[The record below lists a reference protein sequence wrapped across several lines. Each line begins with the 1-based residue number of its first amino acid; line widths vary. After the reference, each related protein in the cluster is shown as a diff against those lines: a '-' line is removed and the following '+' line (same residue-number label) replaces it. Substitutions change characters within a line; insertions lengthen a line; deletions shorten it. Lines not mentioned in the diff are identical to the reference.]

1 MPERMDWKN
10 ALCATNNFRY
20 KLIRYKENVY
30 AVDWLPHWYSVF
42 AGIFI
47 CFFKKKAYIL
57 TEQQA
62 AVLQR
67 RGGINSLSIFW
78 SPVLT
83 ILFCTGARWI
93 SQQVNIEGRVKGPF
107 FILTLLLVVFAVYNI
122 WRAGKELKLKKCLG
136 ARNETCTIK
145 ILCKKPDQERKVYFL
160 CAVAELIFQGGLY
173 GIALWFCFH
182 PGVILNTKIII
193 LVACATFIFFLS
205 AGFLPD
211 RLFVSIEVMKEEE
224 KI

>member
-10 ALCATNNFRY
+10 ALCATDNFRY
-20 KLIRYKENVY
+20 KLIRYKEKVY

-83 ILFCTGARWI
+83 ILFCTAARRI
-93 SQQVNIEGRVKGPF
+93 SQQVNIEGRVNGPL
-107 FILTLLLVVFAVYNI
+107 FILALLLIVFAVYNI
-122 WRAGKELKLKKCLG
+122 WRAGKELKLKKWLG
-136 ARNETCTIK
+136 ARNEICTIK
-145 ILCKKPDQERKVYFL
+145 ILCKRPVQEPKVYFL

-173 GIALWFCFH
+173 GIALWFCFY
-182 PGVILNTKIII
+182 PGVILNAKIII
-193 LVACATFIFFLS
+193 LAACAIFTYFLS
-205 AGFLPD
+205 PGVLPD
-211 RLFVSIEVMKEEE
+211 SLFVSIEVMKEEE

>member
-42 AGIFI
+42 AGVFI

-78 SPVLT
+78 SPVLKMDIT
-83 ILFCTGARWI
+83 
-93 SQQVNIEGRVKGPF
+93 
-107 FILTLLLVVFAVYNI
+107 
-122 WRAGKELKLKKCLG
+122 AGKYRRKSERPVFYSYFAACSFCCL
-136 ARNETCTIK
+136 
-145 ILCKKPDQERKVYFL
+145 
-160 CAVAELIFQGGLY
+160 
-173 GIALWFCFH
+173 
-182 PGVILNTKIII
+182 
-193 LVACATFIFFLS
+193 
-205 AGFLPD
+205 
-211 RLFVSIEVMKEEE
+211 
-224 KI
+224 

>member
-1 MPERMDWKN
+1 M
-10 ALCATNNFRY
+10 
-20 KLIRYKENVY
+20 Y

-83 ILFCTGARWI
+83 ILFCTVARWI
-93 SQQVNIEGRVKGPF
+93 SQQVNIEGRVKGPL
-107 FILTLLLVVFAVYNI
+107 FILTLLLIVFAVYNI

-145 ILCKKPDQERKVYFL
+145 ILCKRPVQEPKVYFL

-173 GIALWFCFH
+173 GIALWFCFY
-182 PGVILNTKIII
+182 PVVILNAKIII
-193 LVACATFIFFLS
+193 LAACAIFTYFLS
-205 AGFLPD
+205 KRKRKYSL
-211 RLFVSIEVMKEEE
+211 I
-224 KI
+224 

>member
-62 AVLQR
+62 AVITKKR
-67 RGGINSLSIFW
+67 RNKFAFYILESGFNNI
-78 SPVLT
+78 VLHWGKMDIT
-83 ILFCTGARWI
+83 
-93 SQQVNIEGRVKGPF
+93 
-107 FILTLLLVVFAVYNI
+107 
-122 WRAGKELKLKKCLG
+122 AGKYRRKSERPVFYSYFAARSFCCL
-136 ARNETCTIK
+136 
-145 ILCKKPDQERKVYFL
+145 
-160 CAVAELIFQGGLY
+160 
-173 GIALWFCFH
+173 
-182 PGVILNTKIII
+182 
-193 LVACATFIFFLS
+193 
-205 AGFLPD
+205 
-211 RLFVSIEVMKEEE
+211 
-224 KI
+224 